1 MVSASSATQGPGSLP
16 LHQFVAESL
25 SKRIIDGEW
34 AVGEALPSESDFCR
48 FYGVSRH
55 TLRHA
60 LDALEEKGMILRRQG
75 APTRV
80 TSRQQ
85 PRRFTHSPNS
95 PGDILRFAHG
105 TYRVNEVEE
114 YVECDADLSQL
125 LRTPV
130 GTPWFHIGAL
140 RREYGSNVIVAWMD
154 TYILPKYADITKQT
168 RYADLLVYQQIE
180 QDYGVQ
186 IDSGEVNI
194 YAKPAS
200 PRIAKALQ
208 VPSGSACLAIERRC
222 VDAQGETYLVAT
234 ANHPGNRFIYS
245 MEYRTEY

>member
-1 MVSASSATQGPGSLP
+1 MGMVPLREENLGSQP
-16 LHQFVAESL
+16 LHQFVAGSL
-25 SKRIIDGEW
+25 SERIIAGEW
-34 AVGEALPSESDFCR
+34 PVGGVLPSESYFCR

-60 LDALEEKGMILRRQG
+60 LDTLEDKGMILRRQG

-80 TSRQQ
+80 ISSQQ

-95 PGDILRFAHG
+95 PGDIIRHAHG
-105 TYRVNEVEE
+105 TYRVNEIEE
-114 YVECDADLSQL
+114 FVECDNDLSNL

-140 RREYGSNVIVAWMD
+140 RREYGTNVIVAWMD
-154 TYILPKYADITKQT
+154 TYILPKYADVTKQP

-194 YAKPAS
+194 YAKSAS

-222 VDAQGETYLVAT
+222 VDAKGETYLVSTAT
-234 ANHPGNRFIYS
+234 HPGNRFIYS
-245 MEYRTEY
+245 MEYRGES